1 MAKKTKTK
9 MKKQKTIMKKQDPKK
24 RKTAVSGRKASY
36 DKVTES
42 VKKTIKEAT
51 SAGGGTMT
59 LKTYKKASENNP
71 LSKTAST
78 YQRTLKHLASKNKK
92 KR

>member
-9 MKKQKTIMKKQDPKK
+9 MKKQKTKMKKQDPKK
-24 RKTAVSGRKASY
+24 RKAS
-36 DKVTES
+36 KVTAAI
-42 VKKTIKEAT
+42 KKTIKEAT